1 MVFTDDNL
9 TAFFQGAYQMAIP
22 DRTRDA
28 IASEGITTPEG
39 FFDFKKDGLESVFSN
54 LRKPAR
60 IPTQIMVQQMI
71 AKKEKFQLSSKSKTR
86 IMILMLA
93 AKYYEIISHPLT
105 PDNMHWTVLKNF
117 DEQWVALKNFKD
129 AGDAPLVPKFT
140 RGSSIHKWI

>member
-1 MVFTDDNL
+1 
-9 TAFFQGAYQMAIP
+9 MAIP

-39 FFDFKKDGLESVFSN
+39 FLDFKKDGLESVFSN

-60 IPTQIMVQQMI
+60 IPTQIMGQQMMD
-71 AKKEKFQLSSKSKTR
+71 KQKQFQLSSKSKTR

-93 AKYYEIISHPLT
+93 TKYYKMISHPFT
-105 PDNMHWTVLKNF
+105 PDNMHWTVIKNF
-117 DEQWVALKNFKD
+117 NEQWVALKNCKD
-129 AGDAPLVPKFT
+129 AGDAPLVPKWT